1 MQDWIA
7 VCIIKSGFSFFHSQA
22 YLISRLGSQITWH
35 LWWKFE
41 VLLKLNLP
49 KNIGFFVLKHSGW
62 EILIMKISSNQ
73 VRIFFFWGTPMF
85 KLTQKIKAI
94 RMALLQWGGGNA
106 RSLIKS
112 IEVKRYLLAI
122 LETECQAKPSN
133 QLLPQRRNS
142 TRAEL
147 NELIAQ
153 ENIYWHQRAKVS

>member
-1 MQDWIA
+1 
-7 VCIIKSGFSFFHSQA
+7 
-22 YLISRLGSQITWH
+22 
-35 LWWKFE
+35 
-41 VLLKLNLP
+41 
-49 KNIGFFVLKHSGW
+49 
-62 EILIMKISSNQ
+62 
-73 VRIFFFWGTPMF
+73 MF

-112 IEVKRYLLAI
+112 IEVKRYLLNI

-153 ENIYWHQRAKVS
+153 ENIHWHQRAKVS

>member
-1 MQDWIA
+1 M
-7 VCIIKSGFSFFHSQA
+7 
-22 YLISRLGSQITWH
+22 L
-35 LWWKFE
+35 
-41 VLLKLNLP
+41 
-49 KNIGFFVLKHSGW
+49 
-62 EILIMKISSNQ
+62 
-73 VRIFFFWGTPMF
+73 

-153 ENIYWHQRAKVS
+153 ENIHWHQRAKVS